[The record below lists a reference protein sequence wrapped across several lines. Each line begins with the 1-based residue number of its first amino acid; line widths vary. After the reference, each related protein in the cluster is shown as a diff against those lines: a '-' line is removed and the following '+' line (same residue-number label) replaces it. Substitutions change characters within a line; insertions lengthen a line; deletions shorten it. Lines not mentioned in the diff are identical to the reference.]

1 MFIGRSVECFSRVA
15 LFYASCE
22 KSPNNFSFFHRDK
35 VLNSHGV
42 KGLLSFMMV
51 IK

>member
-1 MFIGRSVECFSRVA
+1 MFIGRSVECFLRVA

-22 KSPNNFSFFHRDK
+22 KSPIIFHFFIDK
-35 VLNSHGV
+35 VLDSHGV